1 MINLL
6 EIWSCASPAPED
18 NLVTGPLCYLRCH
31 GDCGTESLTGNS
43 PHRLSAME
51 LGKVGFSRHPIS
63 SWPLILSF
71 QTFLPIPFI
80 LVIYVK
86 LLLRE
91 KAHHHLASSFT
102 NRFMEF
108 ILRVIRL
115 CVPILRVTVTTGQAP
130 LSNARAVTKPQRGF
144 WLFLKAEALP
154 QGGEHHCG
162 YLFARSTLITLNT
175 NFFSLVV

>member
-6 EIWSCASPAPED
+6 EIWSCASPVPED
-18 NLVTGPLCYLRCH
+18 DLDTGLLCGLRCH
-31 GDCGTESLTGNS
+31 GDCGTESITGNF
-43 PHRLSAME
+43 PHWLSAME

-71 QTFLPIPFI
+71 QIFLPIPFI
-80 LVIYVK
+80 LVIYMK
-86 LLLRE
+86 LLLRD
-91 KAHHHLASSFT
+91 KAQHHLAPSFT

-108 ILRVIRL
+108 IFWVVRL
-115 CVPILRVTVTTGQAP
+115 CVPILRPTVTTGQAP
-130 LSNARAVTKPQRGF
+130 LFNTRAITKPQRGF
-144 WLFLKAEALP
+144 WFFLKAEELP

-175 NFFSLVV
+175 NFFPLVV